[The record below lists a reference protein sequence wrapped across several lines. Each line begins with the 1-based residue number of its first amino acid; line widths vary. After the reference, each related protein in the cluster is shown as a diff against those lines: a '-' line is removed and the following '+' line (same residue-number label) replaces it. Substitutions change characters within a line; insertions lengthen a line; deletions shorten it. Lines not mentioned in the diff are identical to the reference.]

1 MTYEIRKAA
10 SITVIYLFENPKKF
24 SGVTGSQSGPDIY
37 IYFAGFAQIQNGGR
51 KQWIGQSYTLYIL
64 N

>member
-51 KQWIGQSYTLYIL
+51 KQ
-64 N
+64 